1 MTDKTKK
8 IDQFLN
14 LNTRLSLEIQT
25 SLPAIIKSLEK
36 TKFKYTSKALL
47 SFIPKSGYLNSAILE
62 LSISR
67 NVYAVA
73 ILFRSMIEHNFRHL
87 YIYVRALND
96 DSDDVGKRYYKT
108 LKASE
113 DLDSFTKIN
122 NYNKVVYPK
131 KTEWSTKGEHNKAIR
146 EVGKEFRI
154 EQIFYYLIANN
165 NNEENKIVER
175 FKKEYLL
182 ERLVDYTKLSS
193 GVHGG
198 PFGELALSNLQRDK
212 KGFDKTLHKFAS
224 DSFEL
229 HYSTVKSTYL
239 FAYLMDNKIQTHYEK
254 IEALRETKKDL
265 QKFLKEDLNAKSKSK

>member
-1 MTDKTKK
+1 MPDKTSK
-8 IDQFLN
+8 IEQLFN
-14 LNTRLSLEIQT
+14 LNTQLSQEVRS
-25 SLPAIIKSLEK
+25 SLPVIVKSLGK

-62 LSISR
+62 SSGSGNI
-67 NVYAVA
+67 YAVA
-73 ILFRSMIEHNFRHL
+73 ILSRSMIEHDFRHL

-96 DSDDVGKRYYKT
+96 DSDDVGKRYYRT

-113 DLDSFTKIN
+113 DLESFTKIN
-122 NYNKVVYPK
+122 NYNKAVYPE
-131 KTEWSTKGEHNKAIR
+131 KTECNTRGEHNKAIR

-165 NNEENKIVER
+165 NNEKNKIVER

-182 ERLVDYTKLSS
+182 RRLIDYTNLSS

-198 PFGELALSNLQRDK
+198 PFGELALFSLRKDK
-212 KGFDKTLHKFAS
+212 KKFEDTLYKFAG

-229 HYSTVKSTYL
+229 HYSTVKATYL
-239 FAYLMDNKIQTHYEK
+239 FAYLMDNNMQNHYEK
-254 IEALRETKKDL
+254 IRAIKEKKSL
-265 QKFLKEDLNAKSKSK
+265 